1 MLFLVM
7 IKDKNLP
14 GEPDIALAVVEVT
27 DEEAANLAAE
37 PTLELL
43 AQAGR
48 ARCVS
53 RARGIEPGKFYR
65 LGALIQPPG

>member
-7 IKDKNLP
+7 IKDKSLP
-14 GEPDIALAVVEVT
+14 GEPDTALAVVEAA

-43 AQAGR
+43 AQAGS

-53 RARGIEPGKFYR
+53 RAREIDLGQFYR
-65 LGALIQPPG
+65 LGALIHPPG